1 MNPDRDFDRL
11 LDQWFADGPSEVA
24 DRVLVEVADRIERQ
38 SQRPAWRLPGR
49 DFQMNLKLRWIA
61 AAAVLVVAIFAGTK
75 VLAPTPNSGT
85 GGVSPTAS
93 SSPSPSPSPAA
104 TSAAATSTAPQGSN
118 FIHAVNFD
126 VPLSLTYGPDWRV
139 AGIDKGQVDLL
150 RGDTDLGIH
159 STALVTLPGATL
171 TDPWIPVPADFVGWI
186 NQRPEFVPSAPRT
199 VTFAGRSGTLID
211 ADIVWKDGAAEHN
224 FLRYGTGGWK
234 YGKDNNVGHRVRFII
249 LPGPSGVGGLV
260 IVMNAPGA
268 DFEAAATS
276 LDGVLATLQFDAP
289 TASP

>member
-1 MNPDRDFDRL
+1 MLLSSVTRL
-11 LDQWFADGPSEVA
+11 LG
-24 DRVLVEVADRIERQ
+24 
-38 SQRPAWRLPGR
+38 
-49 DFQMNLKLRWIA
+49 
-61 AAAVLVVAIFAGTK
+61 
-75 VLAPTPNSGT
+75 PTPNSGT

-93 SSPSPSPSPAA
+93 SAPPPA
-104 TSAAATSTAPQGSN
+104 TYTMTAGPQGTTVL
-118 FIHAVNFD
+118 HAAIFD
-126 VPLSLTYGPDWRV
+126 VPLSLTFGADWNV
-139 AGIDKGQVDLL
+139 AAVDKGQVDLL

-211 ADIVWKDGAAEHN
+211 ADIVWKDGAANHD
-224 FLRYGTGGWK
+224 FLRYGTGGWA
-234 YGKDNNVGHRVRFII
+234 YNQYNNVGHRARFII

-276 LDGVLATLQFDAP
+276 LDALLATIQFDAP
-289 TASP
+289 TP